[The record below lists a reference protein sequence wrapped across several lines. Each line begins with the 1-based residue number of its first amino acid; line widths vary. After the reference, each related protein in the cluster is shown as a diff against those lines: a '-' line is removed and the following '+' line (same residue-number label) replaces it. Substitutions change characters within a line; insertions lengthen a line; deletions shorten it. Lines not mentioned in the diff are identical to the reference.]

1 MARVQGGLKT
11 VLNMSEKC
19 PKHDMGEKE
28 FSFIRNYFTRNQN
41 FDNFDNFIVTYLDCL
56 E

>member
-1 MARVQGGLKT
+1 MARVQGGLKK

-19 PKHDMGEKE
+19 PKHDMVEKE
-28 FSFIRNYFTRNQN
+28 FIRNYITRNQN
-41 FDNFDNFIVTYLDCL
+41 FDNLDNFIVTYLDCS